1 MAMEEV
7 TWVILEVGSSLKQIR
22 LKLDY
27 MASTYGID
35 ELIAAYIEVNDEGNL
50 ILVLE
55 GERKNRG

>member
-1 MAMEEV
+1 MAVEEV
-7 TWVILEVGSSLKQIR
+7 KQIR

-35 ELIAAYIEVNDEGNL
+35 ELIAAYIEVNDQGNL

-55 GERKNRG
+55 GERKK